1 MKAWHEDD
9 NFWQVAAPWL
19 FPQDR
24 WENAEQEVDNLLKLM
39 ELPEG
44 ASVLDLACG
53 PGRHALEFARRGFH
67 VTGVDR
73 TQKYLAEA
81 RRRSK
86 EAGLTVEW
94 IEADM
99 REFQRPGEFDAAV
112 SLFTSFG
119 YFENPEEDITVL
131 ANVLDALKQGG
142 RLVIDMVGKEVLA
155 RIFQPRDWDRLD
167 DGSIA
172 LFERRITR
180 DWSWIENTW
189 ILYHDGRF
197 QEFQLGHRLYAAA
210 ELKAM
215 LEGVGFERISV
226 YGGTDGCA
234 YDNKAKRLVVLA
246 QRTKE
251 EQ

>member
-1 MKAWHEDD
+1 MSISPVRKH
-9 NFWQVAAPWL
+9 FWQVAAPLL
-19 FPQDR
+19 FPRER
-24 WENAEQEVDNLLKLM
+24 WKNAEQEVDSLLKLM

-53 PGRHALEFARRGFH
+53 PGRHALEFTRRGFH

-119 YFENPEEDITVL
+119 YFEDPEDDKLAAMNMYRSLKPGGVL
-131 ANVLDALKQGG
+131 L
-142 RLVIDMVGKEVLA
+142 IEMVGKEILA
-155 RIFQPRDWDRLD
+155 RIFQPRDW
-167 DGSIA
+167 
-172 LFERRITR
+172 
-180 DWSWIENTW
+180 
-189 ILYHDGRF
+189 H
-197 QEFQLGHRLYAAA
+197 
-210 ELKAM
+210 
-215 LEGVGFERISV
+215 
-226 YGGTDGCA
+226 
-234 YDNKAKRLVVLA
+234 
-246 QRTKE
+246 